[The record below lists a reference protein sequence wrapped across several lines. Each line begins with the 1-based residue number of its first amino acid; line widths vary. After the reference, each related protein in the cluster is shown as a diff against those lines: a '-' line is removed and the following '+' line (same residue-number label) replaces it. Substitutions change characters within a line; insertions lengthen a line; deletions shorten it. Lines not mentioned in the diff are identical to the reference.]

1 MRSMRVFIIDIA
13 LLCLIFAATAFI
25 FFNSSLNSEAST
37 MVSDGVVGVIAP
49 EGGVDDLDLIKLVR
63 KAAHLIEFALLG
75 GLVMLFVQRR
85 PGGSRLTLT
94 GFSLFYVLA
103 VAVTDEH
110 IQRFSDRSSSTGD
123 IILDFCGAVAGIVI
137 SYGLVRLICAVKSR
151 RSLNHN

>member
-1 MRSMRVFIIDIA
+1 MKITRRLAIDIV

-37 MVSDGVVGVIAP
+37 KVSDGIIDIIAP
-49 EGGVDDLDLIKLVR
+49 DVEGDNLDLIKVVR

-75 GLVMLFVQRR
+75 ALVMLFVQRR
-85 PGGSRLTLT
+85 PQGSRLTLT

-110 IQRFSDRSSSTGD
+110 IQKFSDRSSSTGD
-123 IILDFCGAVAGIVI
+123 IILDFYGAVAGFIVA
-137 SYGLVRLICAVKSR
+137 LAALRLTCAVKSR
-151 RSLNHN
+151 KHN